1 MSDQQSATRVVVGG
15 ASGLIGTTL
24 TAWLTD
30 RGDRVLPLVRHA
42 PRTGSGEIPWDP
54 DAGELQGAA
63 LEGTDAVVHLGG
75 VNIASGRW
83 SKKTKAA
90 IRDSRIASTRLLS
103 ETLARLEKPPR
114 AFICASATGYYGNRG
129 AELLTEDSPPGD
141 GFLPDLCRAWE
152 AATEP
157 ARHAGIRVVNLR
169 TGIVLSARGG
179 ALVRMLPAFK
189 AGAGG
194 VLGSG
199 RQYMSWIALDDAV
212 RVIEFVLKTE
222 SLAGPVNVVA
232 PNPVTNR
239 EFTRTLGRVL
249 KRPTFLPLP
258 ALAIRV
264 LFGEMGR
271 VLLLEGQRVHP
282 AHLEQA
288 GFSFHHVHLE
298 DALRHELT
306 HAPQAT
312 DR

>member
-1 MSDQQSATRVVVGG
+1 MSNKQAALRVVVGG
-15 ASGLIGTTL
+15 ASGLIGTAL
-24 TAWLTD
+24 TASLRD

-42 PRTGSGEIPWDP
+42 PRTGTDEIPWDP
-54 DAGELQGAA
+54 AAGELQGAA
-63 LEGTDAVVHLGG
+63 LERTDAVVHLGG
-75 VNIASGRW
+75 ANIASGRW
-83 SKKTKAA
+83 WKKTKAA
-90 IRDSRIASTRLLS
+90 IRDSRLESTRLLS

-114 AFICASATGYYGNRG
+114 TFICASATGYYGNRG
-129 AELLTEDSPPGD
+129 TDVLTEDSPPGD

-179 ALVRMLPAFK
+179 ALARMLPAFK
-189 AGAGG
+189 AGVGG
-194 VLGSG
+194 VLGNG

-212 RVIEFVLKTE
+212 RVIEFALKTE
-222 SLAGPVNVVA
+222 SLAGPVNIVA

-239 EFTRTLGRVL
+239 EYTRTLGRVL

-271 VLLLEGQRVHP
+271 VLLLQGQRAYP
-282 AHLEQA
+282 ARLDQA

-298 DALRHELT
+298 DALRHEL
-306 HAPQAT
+306 ARPPQAPE
-312 DR
+312 R

>member
-1 MSDQQSATRVVVGG
+1 MSDKQAALRVVVGG
-15 ASGLIGTTL
+15 ASGLIGTAL
-24 TAWLTD
+24 TASLRN

-42 PRTGSGEIPWDP
+42 PRTGTGEIPWDP
-54 DAGELQGAA
+54 ATAELQGPA
-63 LEGTDAVVHLGG
+63 LEGTDAVIHLGG

-90 IRDSRIASTRLLS
+90 IRDSRLESTRLLS
-103 ETLARLEKPPR
+103 ATLARLEKPPR
-114 AFICASATGYYGNRG
+114 TFICASATGYYGNRG

-179 ALVRMLPAFK
+179 ALARMLPAFK
-189 AGAGG
+189 AGGGG

-199 RQYMSWIALDDAV
+199 RQYMSWITLDDAV
-212 RVIEFVLKTE
+212 RVIEFALKTE

-239 EFTRTLGRVL
+239 EYTRTLGRVL

-258 ALAIRV
+258 AFAIRV

-282 AHLEQA
+282 ARLEQA

-298 DALRHELT
+298 DALRHEL
-306 HAPQAT
+306 ARP
-312 DR
+312 R